1 MFELRFGKRTI
12 VLKTGHDSSYFNK
25 ARLAG
30 VQSLIDALYAVYPN
44 FAVDDFISAVDIDI
58 LLALMNAREFSADRI
73 TIAE

>member
-1 MFELRFGKRTI
+1 
-12 VLKTGHDSSYFNK
+12 
-25 ARLAG
+25 
-30 VQSLIDALYAVYPN
+30 LYAVYPN